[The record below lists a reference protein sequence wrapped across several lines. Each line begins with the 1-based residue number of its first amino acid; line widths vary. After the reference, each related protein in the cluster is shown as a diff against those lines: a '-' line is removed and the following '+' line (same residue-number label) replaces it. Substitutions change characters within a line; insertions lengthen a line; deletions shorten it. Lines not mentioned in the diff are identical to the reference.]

1 MLVLLS
7 SKGLPVAKPCDQRAC
22 TQRDR
27 AAVTCACDAVVRHAL
42 MQVLG
47 PGGAVAYT
55 GPPGGM
61 TPELETLAGFTVED
75 GGEGDGAA
83 GTTSPTS
90 GSGATTGSSQ
100 VATSTVSP
108 SAGDAQVPKDADE
121 LVSSLCVVRGRCTA
135 KPGCM
140 QRFASSAPPYASE
153 LTGSGCVQR
162 HPSPRAYC
170 PPCVAMPCAG
180 GC

>member
-7 SKGLPVAKPCDQRAC
+7 LKGLPGAKPCDQRAC

-27 AAVTCACDAVVRHAL
+27 AAVTCACDAAVRPAL

-75 GGEGDGAA
+75 DGEGDGAA
-83 GTTSPTS
+83 GAASPAS
-90 GSGATTGSSQ
+90 GSGTTTGASQ

-108 SAGDAQVPKDADE
+108 SAEDAQVPKDADE
-121 LVSSLCVVRGRCTA
+121 LVSSLFVVRGRCTA
-135 KPGCM
+135 IPGCM
-140 QRFASSAPPYASE
+140 
-153 LTGSGCVQR
+153 
-162 HPSPRAYC
+162 
-170 PPCVAMPCAG
+170 
-180 GC
+180 